1 MTEKQ
6 EKQINDTSLN
16 NQAFWHF
23 AEGLFYL
30 KNQHFS
36 IILQILLK

>member
-23 AEGLFYL
+23 AEGLFFQKEGFLTTNTVY
-30 KNQHFS
+30 K
-36 IILQILLK
+36 

>member
-23 AEGLFYL
+23 AEGFFYF
-30 KNQHFS
+30 KKKDFNSQ
-36 IILQILLK
+36 